1 MTSLQRYAQLKVDAK
16 EIAIELKELEKT
28 VFDEVIAV
36 DGEKLATPYG
46 TFSIFTKKV
55 WKYTDELK
63 AKELKVKESIKLL
76 KKEEELKGKAVLDQI
91 KSILR
96 FQSK

>member
-1 MTSLQRYAQLKVDAK
+1 MTNLQQYAELKQQKKEIDAK
-16 EIAIELKELEKT
+16 LKELEKT
-28 VFDEVIAV
+28 VFTEVMAV

-55 WKYTDELK
+55 YKYSDELL
-63 AKELKVKESIKLL
+63 AKELNVKESIKLL

-96 FQSK
+96 YQSK